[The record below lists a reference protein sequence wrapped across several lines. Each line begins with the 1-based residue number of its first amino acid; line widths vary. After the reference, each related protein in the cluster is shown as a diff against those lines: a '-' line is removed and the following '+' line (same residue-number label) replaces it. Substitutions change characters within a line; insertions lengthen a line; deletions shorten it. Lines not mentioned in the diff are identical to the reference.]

1 VILGKRALLW
11 LEWFEFKPAQ
21 AGGENNMKK
30 VFAITVITVLALLIT
45 SAVVFAKPGNGPN
58 IIKCDQFIA
67 VYLNEGENAHWRGTL
82 TNCELDGA
90 TVHYYGIDTNRN
102 SKGMS
107 SHFAENFV
115 IYPNGDDY
123 PEVFIK
129 GSEEGLWNMNTFKF
143 RSEGRVTE
151 ANGPWSYLVGY
162 KFHEM
167 GVTDNPFLVWDVLKG
182 PSTMFLAGP

>member
-1 VILGKRALLW
+1 
-11 LEWFEFKPAQ
+11 
-21 AGGENNMKK
+21 MKK
-30 VFAITVITVLALLIT
+30 LLAITFITILALLIT
-45 SAVVFAKPGNGPN
+45 SVVVLAKPGNGPN
-58 IIKCDQFIA
+58 IIKCDQYIA
-67 VYLNEGENAHWRGTL
+67 VYLSDGDDAHWRGTL

-90 TVHYYGIDTNRN
+90 SVHYYGIDTNRI

-107 SHFAENFV
+107 THFAENFV
-115 IYPNGDDY
+115 IYPNGDNH
-123 PEVFIK
+123 PEIFIK
-129 GSEEGLWNMNTFKF
+129 GSEEGLWNLNTFKF

-167 GVTDNPFLVWDVLKG
+167 GVTDDPFAPNWTILKG